1 MKVHLLNLT
10 YLVTSLDEL
19 APVQYHQPH
28 GLQVR
33 FFLLRLSCC
42 FVLNHS
48 AFDVLDTGVEHARDA
63 GR

>member
-1 MKVHLLNLT
+1 MKVHLFNLT

-33 FFLLRLSCC
+33 FFCC
-42 FVLNHS
+42 GAVAALP
-48 AFDVLDTGVEHARDA
+48 
-63 GR
+63 